1 MLRNYA
7 LSCVLGNLILYNAVI
22 SPTFL
27 VIPAP
32 FLEFTS
38 LGVRLAHGQFRLR
51 KEGNIHSAAT

>member
-38 LGVRLAHGQFRLR
+38 LGVRLAHGKLLSQMEKRNL
-51 KEGNIHSAAT
+51 IYV